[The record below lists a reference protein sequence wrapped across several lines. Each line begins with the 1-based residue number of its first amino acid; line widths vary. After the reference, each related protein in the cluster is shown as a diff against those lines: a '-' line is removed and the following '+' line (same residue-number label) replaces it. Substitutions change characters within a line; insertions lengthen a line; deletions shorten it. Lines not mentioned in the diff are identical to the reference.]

1 MTPFNRPTE
10 VKVVLVKGYI
20 SDIAPFSK
28 LNTELSFDLL
38 QQQKGYNNNNN
49 NNNNNALFLDTGP

>member
-10 VKVVLVKGYI
+10 VKVLLVKGYI

-28 LNTELSFDLL
+28 LNTELIFDLL
-38 QQQKGYNNNNN
+38 QQQKGYIGVCH
-49 NNNNNALFLDTGP
+49 LFTQQIF